1 MHLHMQTCPPQYV
14 PETPTQDKFKCDD
27 ACSSRESAGGLNE
40 SFGTSDPVRRRF
52 VTQTGNNNLALS
64 Q

>member
-1 MHLHMQTCPPQYV
+1 MRR
-14 PETPTQDKFKCDD
+14 
-27 ACSSRESAGGLNE
+27 SSWESAGGLNE